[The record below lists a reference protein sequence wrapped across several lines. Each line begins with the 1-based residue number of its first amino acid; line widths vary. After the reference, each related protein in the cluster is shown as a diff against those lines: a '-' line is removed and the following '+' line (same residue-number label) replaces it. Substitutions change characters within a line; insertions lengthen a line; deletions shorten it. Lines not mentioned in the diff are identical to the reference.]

1 MGDPVIGKLEPR
13 DYNFGC
19 WRLAGISQSISIKE
33 SMGYRKVT
41 LTAWYEFNE
50 VLGVAEVLEGSA
62 H

>member
-1 MGDPVIGKLEPR
+1 MR
-13 DYNFGC
+13 
-19 WRLAGISQSISIKE
+19 
-33 SMGYRKVT
+33 YRKVT